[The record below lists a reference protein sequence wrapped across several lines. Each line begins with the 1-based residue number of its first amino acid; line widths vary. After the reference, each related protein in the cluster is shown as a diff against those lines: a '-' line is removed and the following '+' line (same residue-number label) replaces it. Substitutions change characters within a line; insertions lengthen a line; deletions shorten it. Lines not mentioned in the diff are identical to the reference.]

1 MAKKTRKF
9 KTEVQQLLDL
19 VIHSLYSKKEIF
31 LRELLSNASD
41 AIDRARFESLTDAE
55 LVGDHD
61 WKIKISVD
69 EKARTLTISDN
80 GIGMNADE
88 LDTNIGTIANS
99 GTRAFLDNL
108 KSADKTSDAEFIGQ
122 FGVGFYASFMVADV
136 VEVITLRAGENET
149 AYRWRSKGDGQ
160 YTVEETE
167 RETSGSDIILHL
179 REDEDEFLSDS
190 RIRTV
195 VGQYSN
201 YITHPIVIDATR
213 SEGEGDDAVEV
224 TEEETLNSMKAIWKR
239 DKKDVTTE
247 EYKEFYSHISH
258 DFNEPFETIHFS
270 AEGATEF
277 QALLFVPAQAP
288 FDMYYRE
295 GHKGLQ
301 LYVKNVFITDDC
313 KELIPEYL
321 RFVKGVIDSSD
332 LPLNVSR
339 EMLQDD
345 VIMHRIRKSI
355 VSKILGALKTRQKK
369 KPDEYRTFFE
379 IFGRVIKEGINSD
392 FENADK
398 LKDLLVFHSSTS
410 EGKLTATLKEYV
422 ERMPEGQKEIYYLT
436 AENLEAAQHSPLL
449 ETFKDKGYE
458 VLFFVDPVDEWI
470 SQSLTQYGDK
480 DIKAIDRGDINL
492 DNEEDAEALKKDREA
507 VDAEHKDLLEFIQT
521 RLDKDIE
528 TVRFSQRL
536 TESPCCLVTG
546 DGALN
551 ATMER
556 MMRAM
561 NQEVPPSKRVL
572 ELNPKH
578 TILKQM
584 KALFEKDK
592 ESDRLGDYVDLLYG
606 QALILEG
613 SPVKAPQSFARIVS
627 DLMMEGATK

>member
-224 TEEETLNSMKAIWKR
+224 TEEETLNSMKAI
-239 DKKDVTTE
+239 
-247 EYKEFYSHISH
+247 
-258 DFNEPFETIHFS
+258 
-270 AEGATEF
+270 
-277 QALLFVPAQAP
+277 
-288 FDMYYRE
+288 
-295 GHKGLQ
+295 
-301 LYVKNVFITDDC
+301 
-313 KELIPEYL
+313 
-321 RFVKGVIDSSD
+321 
-332 LPLNVSR
+332 
-339 EMLQDD
+339 
-345 VIMHRIRKSI
+345 
-355 VSKILGALKTRQKK
+355 
-369 KPDEYRTFFE
+369 
-379 IFGRVIKEGINSD
+379 
-392 FENADK
+392 
-398 LKDLLVFHSSTS
+398 
-410 EGKLTATLKEYV
+410 
-422 ERMPEGQKEIYYLT
+422 
-436 AENLEAAQHSPLL
+436 
-449 ETFKDKGYE
+449 
-458 VLFFVDPVDEWI
+458 
-470 SQSLTQYGDK
+470 
-480 DIKAIDRGDINL
+480 
-492 DNEEDAEALKKDREA
+492 
-507 VDAEHKDLLEFIQT
+507 
-521 RLDKDIE
+521 
-528 TVRFSQRL
+528 
-536 TESPCCLVTG
+536 
-546 DGALN
+546 
-551 ATMER
+551 
-556 MMRAM
+556 
-561 NQEVPPSKRVL
+561 
-572 ELNPKH
+572 
-578 TILKQM
+578 
-584 KALFEKDK
+584 
-592 ESDRLGDYVDLLYG
+592 
-606 QALILEG
+606 
-613 SPVKAPQSFARIVS
+613 
-627 DLMMEGATK
+627 